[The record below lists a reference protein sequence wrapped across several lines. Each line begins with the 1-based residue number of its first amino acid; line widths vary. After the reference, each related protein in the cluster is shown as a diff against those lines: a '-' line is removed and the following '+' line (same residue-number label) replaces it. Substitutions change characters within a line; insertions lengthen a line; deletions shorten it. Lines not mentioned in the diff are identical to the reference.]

1 MRIGR
6 AITAGTMALGAWKAY
21 QEYKG
26 HHDDTPHKRGRSR
39 GGTATKQKKGW
50 FGTPFS
56 IRH

>member
-6 AITAGTMALGAWKAY
+6 AITAGTMAIGAWKAY
-21 QEYKG
+21 QEYKE
-26 HHDDTPHKRGRSR
+26 HHDGGTQQRGRAR
-39 GGTATKQKKGW
+39 GRATTKHKKGW